1 MSKLINP
8 AIAVK
13 ADHLEMCQQTVVER
27 VKGLEGICFWPLK
40 LERGMTEAGE
50 CYYLF

>member
-13 ADHLEMCQQTVVER
+13 ADHLEICQQKVVER
-27 VKGLEGICFWPLK
+27 VKGLEGICLAIETG
-40 LERGMTEAGE
+40 ERNG
-50 CYYLF
+50 